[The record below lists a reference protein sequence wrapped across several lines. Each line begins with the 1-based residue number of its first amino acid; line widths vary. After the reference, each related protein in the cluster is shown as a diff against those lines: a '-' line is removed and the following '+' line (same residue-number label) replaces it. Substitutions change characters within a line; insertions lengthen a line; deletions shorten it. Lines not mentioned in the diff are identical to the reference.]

1 MDRPSQLD
9 ESPTEHQRLNAVST
23 RAYHTKPS
31 YQLVMQNIT
40 EYRKQI
46 LQALR
51 AASDPDGRRRLTD
64 EEAARLAKEFSD
76 EELAFG
82 MDYNTPEEVA
92 DMLLDA
98 DL

>member
-1 MDRPSQLD
+1 
-9 ESPTEHQRLNAVST
+9 
-23 RAYHTKPS
+23 
-31 YQLVMQNIT
+31 MQNIT

-46 LQALR
+46 LQALL
-51 AASDPDGRRRLTD
+51 AAADDDGRPRLTE
-64 EEAARLAKEFSD
+64 EEAVRLSKEFSD
-76 EELAFG
+76 DELAFG

>member
-1 MDRPSQLD
+1 
-9 ESPTEHQRLNAVST
+9 
-23 RAYHTKPS
+23 
-31 YQLVMQNIT
+31 MQNIT

-46 LQALR
+46 LQALCE
-51 AASDPDGRRRLTD
+51 ASDDDGRRRLTD
-64 EEAARLAKEFSD
+64 EEAMRLSQEFSD

-92 DMLLDA
+92 DMLLDS

>member
-1 MDRPSQLD
+1 
-9 ESPTEHQRLNAVST
+9 
-23 RAYHTKPS
+23 
-31 YQLVMQNIT
+31 MQDIT

-46 LQALR
+46 LQALLD
-51 AASDPDGRRRLTD
+51 AADCDGHPRLTE
-64 EEAARLAKEFSD
+64 EEALRLSKEFSD
-76 EELAFG
+76 DELAFG

>member
-1 MDRPSQLD
+1 
-9 ESPTEHQRLNAVST
+9 
-23 RAYHTKPS
+23 
-31 YQLVMQNIT
+31 MQNVT
-40 EYRKQI
+40 DYRKQI
-46 LQALR
+46 LDALL
-51 AASDPDGRRRLTD
+51 AASDDDGRQRLTE
-64 EEAARLAKEFSD
+64 EEAVRLSKEFSD